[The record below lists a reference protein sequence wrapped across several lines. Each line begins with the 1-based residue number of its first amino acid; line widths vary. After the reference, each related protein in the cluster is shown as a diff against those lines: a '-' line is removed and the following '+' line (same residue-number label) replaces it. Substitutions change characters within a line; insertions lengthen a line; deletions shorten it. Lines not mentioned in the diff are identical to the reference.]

1 MLARS
6 FALRACMPAFLLSG
20 HVLSRRVPSRL
31 VVLCGALSLAPA
43 LWAAPASAPK
53 DWPASNTPLRDTR
66 WTLQTIEG
74 TPAAASGSRGQAQ
87 LSLRAASQHLTGFAG
102 CNTLSG
108 RYIQRGTSLVLKP
121 LATTRMAC
129 EPQVMQQETRFLQAL
144 ATVDTYRV
152 EGRQLSLLQGE
163 VVKLTF
169 VASAPR

>member
-1 MLARS
+1 MS
-6 FALRACMPAFLLSG
+6 AF
-20 HVLSRRVPSRL
+20 VLSRHVPSHHVASRL
-31 VVLCGALSLAPA
+31 VLLCGALSLAPA
-43 LWAAPASAPK
+43 LWAAPASA
-53 DWPASNTPLRDTR
+53 PASNTPLRDTR

-74 TPAAASGSRGQAQ
+74 TPAAASHSRGQAQ
-87 LSLRAASQHLTGFAG
+87 LSLRAASQHLSGFAG

-129 EPQVMQQETRFLQAL
+129 EPQAMQQETRFLQAL
-144 ATVDTYRV
+144 ATVDTYRI
-152 EGRQLSLLQGE
+152 EGRQLSLLQGD